1 MIDIV
6 KEGLL
11 SSSRLLAKLG
21 RGARQEVVDERTVD
35 ISTRGDRAVSAM
47 LVEYF
52 RKSGIPSALLSEESG
67 EVPLSPRPEYTIVF
81 DDIDGTDNY
90 YRGEDILPYC
100 TVIAILAGTRPT
112 FSQTIAAG
120 IIEHRSGT
128 IWLAQRGGGTTVNG
142 EPAAPSKR
150 QLIDR
155 RTVLAIDHYSA
166 GSSMPALARLY
177 GASWIKDFGSAALHL
192 AGVSSGLFD
201 GYISLRQKG
210 HELAAG
216 YLLISEAGGSITDLS
231 GKSFADRPY
240 EFSGIYEALACGNKV
255 LAGEAR
261 ALMGGG

>member
-6 KEGLL
+6 TEGLL

-52 RKSGIPSALLSEESG
+52 GRTGIPSILLSEESG
-67 EVPLSPRPEYTIVF
+67 EVVLSPEPQYTFVF

-90 YRGEDILPYC
+90 YRGEGILPYC
-100 TVIAILAGTRPT
+100 TVIAVLEGTRPV
-112 FSQTIAAG
+112 FSHTIAAG

-150 QLIDR
+150 KLIDR
-155 RTVLAIDHYSA
+155 RTVIAVDHYSA
-166 GSSMPALARLY
+166 GNAPALAGLH
-177 GASWIKDFGSAALHL
+177 GAAWVKDFGSAALHL

-216 YLLISEAGGSITDLS
+216 FLLVTEAGGSITDLS
-231 GKSFADRPY
+231 GKSFADRLY
-240 EFSGIYEALACGNKV
+240 DFSGMYEAMACGNQV